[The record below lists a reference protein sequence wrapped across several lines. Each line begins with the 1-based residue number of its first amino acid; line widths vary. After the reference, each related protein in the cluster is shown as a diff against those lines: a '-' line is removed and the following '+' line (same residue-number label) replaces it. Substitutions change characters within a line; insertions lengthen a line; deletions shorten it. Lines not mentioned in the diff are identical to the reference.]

1 LKDLSPPR
9 LAADRGAFGSLR
21 ETFVVSEV
29 LKLASWPGQRYT
41 LSHYRDKEQNEVDLV
56 IEDLHGKTVGLE
68 VKAGATVTSADF
80 RGLRK
85 LAGAS
90 GSQFVLGLV
99 LYDGDTVIPFGPRL
113 FAAPISS
120 LWS

>member
-1 LKDLSPPR
+1 MKDLSPPR

-41 LSHYRDKEQNEVDLV
+41 LSHY
-56 IEDLHGKTVGLE
+56 
-68 VKAGATVTSADF
+68 
-80 RGLRK
+80 
-85 LAGAS
+85 
-90 GSQFVLGLV
+90 
-99 LYDGDTVIPFGPRL
+99 DGDTVIPFGPRL